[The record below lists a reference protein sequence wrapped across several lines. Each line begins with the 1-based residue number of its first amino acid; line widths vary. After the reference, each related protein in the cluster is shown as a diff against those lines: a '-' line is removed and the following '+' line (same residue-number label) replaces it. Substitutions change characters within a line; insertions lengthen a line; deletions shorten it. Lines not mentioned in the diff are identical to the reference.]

1 MKEHLTP
8 LSLTR
13 KLISFDTINPP
24 GQERIC
30 IEYLGKLL
38 EDSGFKTNLYEFS
51 KGRPSLVARLELKGN
66 KRPICFSGHVD
77 TVPLGATPWSSDPLG
92 GEIQGDK
99 VYGRGSTDMK
109 AGLAAMVVAAKNV
122 AQYPNGKGGIT
133 VVFTA
138 SEETGSQGAHHLAGL
153 GDVLGEA
160 GAIVLGE
167 PTSNYP
173 MIGHKG
179 VLWLEGYTSGV
190 TAHGSMPEQGVNAI
204 YKAANA
210 VTELEKYDFG
220 VPAHPLMGK
229 PTLNVGTISGG
240 ININSVPDRATIG
253 IDIRTIPGQAHSD
266 VYKGIKSCLGSE
278 VELSRVLDLGGVM
291 TDPDDDWIKQIFH
304 MMEGV
309 LGERPVPATM
319 SGFTDVSVLKP
330 FFGNPPTVIL
340 GPGEVTMA
348 HKTDEFCYISK
359 IEEAVEVYT
368 EIARKWC
375 EF

>member
-1 MKEHLTP
+1 ML
-8 LSLTR
+8 
-13 KLISFDTINPP
+13 
-24 GQERIC
+24 
-30 IEYLGKLL
+30 
-38 EDSGFKTNLYEFS
+38 
-51 KGRPSLVARLELKGN
+51 
-66 KRPICFSGHVD
+66 
-77 TVPLGATPWSSDPLG
+77 
-92 GEIQGDK
+92 
-99 VYGRGSTDMK
+99 
-109 AGLAAMVVAAKNV
+109 
-122 AQYPNGKGGIT
+122 
-133 VVFTA
+133 
-138 SEETGSQGAHHLAGL
+138 
-153 GDVLGEA
+153 
-160 GAIVLGE
+160 
-167 PTSNYP
+167 
-173 MIGHKG
+173 GHKG
-179 VLWLEGYTSGV
+179 VLWLEAQTSGI

-210 VTELEKYDFG
+210 VTKLEKYDFG
-220 VPAHPLMGK
+220 VTAHPLMGK

-253 IDIRTIPGQAHSD
+253 IDIRTIPGQEHSD
-266 VYKGIKSCLGSE
+266 VHEGIKSCLGSE

-291 TDPDDDWIKQIFH
+291 TDPDDDWIKQVFH

-309 LGERPVPATM
+309 LGERPVPTTM

-368 EIARKWC
+368 EITRKWC